1 MSAMLRRR
9 LRRLLPAAVISTAAL
24 ALAPSPGAARPSVAG
39 STRPARA
46 VHADAA
52 RISCRAGGGSTTIAR
67 SATARVF
74 TAANG
79 NDYACLLRVG
89 RAFYLSGSEHYEY
102 ELVRFAGPYVAY
114 VQNVEANDE
123 EIGEIDLQNG
133 HRHGFE
139 IASPIEDTVCLGV
152 GSLVLKGDGAL
163 AWIGTNFLGEDCM
176 SPPGPEIEVRRHDR
190 RGFAILDSGQDIV
203 PDSLHLHG
211 EALTWTD
218 QGILRSSTLD

>member
-1 MSAMLRRR
+1 MLRRR
-9 LRRLLPAAVISTAAL
+9 LGRLAPAAAISTAAL
-24 ALAPSPGAARPSVAG
+24 ALAPPLGTAEAGDNG
-39 STRPARA
+39 STHAA
-46 VHADAA
+46 GAVVHAHAA
-52 RISCRAGGGSTTIAR
+52 RIRCRAGRGSTTIAR
-67 SATARVF
+67 SPTARMF

-79 NDYACLLRVG
+79 NDYACLYRVG
-89 RAFYLSGSEHYEY
+89 RAFYLSGSEHYQY

-114 VQNVEANDE
+114 VENVEANDE

-133 HRHGFE
+133 RRHTFE
-139 IASPIEDTVCLGV
+139 IASPIEDTVCYGV

-163 AWIGTNFLGEDCM
+163 AWIGTNFLGEGCA

-190 RGFAILDSGQDIV
+190 RGLAILDSDQNIL

-218 QGILRSSTLD
+218 QGIVRSATLD